1 VIRALITCNISQIKI
16 LYCKIHETLGL
27 TGHFFKMEFMRINQS
42 ENDNPSDIILN
53 NEHSLQKHDIA
64 TLSNRYQIAATSDNT
79 RRAYQSD
86 IHHFENWGGQLPA
99 TTDAILRYLHAFAET
114 LNPRTLSRHI
124 TAIKQWHRYQN
135 FPDPTQAPIVTKTLT
150 GISRVHGK
158 PKNKAA
164 PLLAEHLI
172 KIVDYLSAQN
182 TLAAARDNALLQV
195 GFLGAFRRNEL
206 IAIKTD
212 HINWQADGIE
222 ILIPK
227 SKTDQENSGQYC
239 AIPNGNEKL
248 CAVRILK
255 QWLEKAKINNGFIFR
270 RIYKG
275 DRISETNL
283 TSDAV
288 NNILKQHVQATGI
301 ENATDFSSHS
311 MRRGLATTASR
322 NGASIPAIMQQ
333 GRWKQ
338 VDTVME
344 YIEAAQ
350 RFEENAAGLV
360 LQKMPH
366 HGN

>member
-1 VIRALITCNISQIKI
+1 
-16 LYCKIHETLGL
+16 
-27 TGHFFKMEFMRINQS
+27 MM
-42 ENDNPSDIILN
+42 ENDGELLSNAL
-53 NEHSLQKHDIA
+53 SLQQHDMA

-86 IHHFENWGGQLPA
+86 IRHFENWGGQLPA
-99 TTDAILRYLHAFAET
+99 TTECILRYLHAFAET

-124 TAIKQWHRYQN
+124 TALKQWHRYQN
-135 FPDPTQAPIVTKTLT
+135 FPDPTQSSIVGKTLT
-150 GISRVHGK
+150 GITRVHGK

-164 PLLAEHLI
+164 PLLPEHLI
-172 KIVDYLSAQN
+172 KIIDYLNVQN
-182 TLAAARDNALLQV
+182 TLASIRDNALLQL
-195 GFLGAFRRNEL
+195 GFLGAFRRSEL
-206 IAIKTD
+206 AAIKMD
-212 HINWQADGIE
+212 HINWQPDGIE

-227 SKTDQENSGQYC
+227 SKTDQQNSGQYC

-248 CAVRILK
+248 CAVRALK
-255 QWLEKAKINNGFIFR
+255 VWIDKAKINDGFIFR

-275 DRISETNL
+275 DSVSEINL
-283 TSDAV
+283 TAASV
-288 NNILKQHVQATGI
+288 NEILKKHAYSAGI
-301 ENATDFSSHS
+301 ENAFDFSSHS

-322 NGASIPAIMQQ
+322 DGVSIPAIMRQ

-360 LQKMPH
+360 LQ
-366 HGN
+366 NIF